1 MKSIKKLLIAGG
13 ATALAVVGLSACSS
27 SSSSSENSLT
37 VYSGRSESLVK
48 PLYDKFTEQT
58 GIALN
63 VRYGD
68 SAELSAQIAEEGS
81 NTPAQVFYSQDAGAI
96 GALEKASLLA
106 PLPTSVATTVPQVY
120 RTANWTGISARA
132 RSIVY
137 NPTLVPKAPKTVFDL
152 VKPEY
157 KGQLGIAPNNASFQS
172 FVTAMRMTEGN
183 AKTEAWLKGIVANGV
198 QKFENN
204 VTIVNAINDGKLGIG
219 LVNHYYW
226 FEIAKEK
233 GGAQN
238 MKATQAFTS
247 PGDPGSLVNVSA
259 AGLTATNAN
268 NANAEKLIAFL
279 LSVDSQTYFATET
292 FEYPLLPGIPGP
304 DGAPPL
310 SSLQSP
316 PVKLNDLSDLP
327 GTQAMLRSV
336 GLI

>member
-1 MKSIKKLLIAGG
+1 MKSIKKLLVASS
-13 ATALAVVGLSACSS
+13 AAALAVAGLAACSS

-37 VYSGRSESLVK
+37 LYSGRSESLVK

-96 GALEKASLLA
+96 GALEKANLLA
-106 PLPTSVATTVPQVY
+106 PLPASVATTVPEVY
-120 RTANWTGISARA
+120 RTANWTGVSARA

-137 NPTLVPKAPKTVFDL
+137 NPTIVPKAPKTVFDL

-259 AGLTATNAN
+259 AGVTANNAS

-279 LSVDSQTYFATET
+279 LSADSQTYFATET